1 MLQTGTKAP
10 DFTLNDKDGN
20 PVILSSFQGK
30 KVVLYFY
37 PKDDTPGCTR
47 QACAFKEAYE
57 VYRKRGVEVIGISRD
72 SEKSHGEFAQKFGL
86 PFILVS
92 DPGLEVIK
100 AYEVWQ
106 EKMLYGKSSMG
117 VVRSTYVID
126 ENGVIEK
133 VYDKANPDTNSEE
146 ILAYLDGK
154 A

>member
-20 PVILSSFQGK
+20 PVTLSSFRGK

-47 QACAFKEAYE
+47 QACAFKNAYEAYGQ
-57 VYRKRGVEVIGISRD
+57 RGVEVIGVSKD
-72 SEKSHGEFAQKFGL
+72 SEKSHGKFAEKFGL

-92 DPGLEVIK
+92 DTELEVIK
-100 AYEVWQ
+100 AYQVWQ
-106 EKMLYGKSSMG
+106 EKKLYGKVSMG

-133 VYDKANPDTNSEE
+133 VYEKANPDTNSEE
-146 ILAYLDGK
+146 ILAYLDGN